1 MNNIIE
7 PQTLFKMYKN
17 GFFPMAENSFDKDIN
32 FYKPRKRFLIPIKKF
47 HLPKRLFKEYKKKKF
62 DFKINSNFKNV
73 IVNCSLRKNNQ
84 NTWINDLI
92 INSYIN
98 LNNLGY
104 AHSVE
109 CLYKNELV
117 GGLYGV
123 HLGECFFGESMFSK
137 QNNASKF
144 SLLYLISILIKNNF
158 KLLDSQFYN
167 KHLVQFGAYEIDSI
181 LYDKLLKKHL
191 KKKFIFKN
199 NIDYLESVS
208 ILQSLIQRS

>member
-1 MNNIIE
+1 
-7 PQTLFKMYKN
+7 L
-17 GFFPMAENSFDKDIN
+17 
-32 FYKPRKRFLIPIKKF
+32 
-47 HLPKRLFKEYKKKKF
+47 
-62 DFKINSNFKNV
+62 
-73 IVNCSLRKNNQ
+73 
-84 NTWINDLI
+84 
-92 INSYIN
+92 
-98 LNNLGY
+98 
-104 AHSVE
+104 E

-191 KKKFIFKN
+191 KKKCIFKN